1 VGHNNLGKTTAD
13 GHNIEPV
20 RGATGRERILVTGGA
35 GFVGSHLC
43 EALLNL
49 GHEVICLDN
58 FSSGRMINIAPLLEN
73 GRFKVLRHDVE
84 QAFDVD
90 VTTIFNFAC
99 IASPPAYQADPVST
113 LKTNIFGALHCLELA
128 NRRHATVI
136 QASTSEVYGDPTIS
150 PQVESYF
157 GNVNPIGPRACYDEG
172 KRGAETLLFDFARMY
187 GTKIKVG
194 RIFNTY
200 GPHMSPEDGRVV
212 SNFIVQALTNTDITV
227 YGSGAQTRSFCYVD
241 DLIDGFLKLKASP
254 ASTVGPINLG
264 NPSEFTVLELAEIV
278 IRLIG
283 SRSKIVHREA
293 PADDPQRRR
302 PDIGRAER
310 ELGWKPKIAL
320 EAGLSKTIAYF
331 DNLLRQEQATR
342 AI

>member
-1 VGHNNLGKTTAD
+1 M
-13 GHNIEPV
+13 IEPV
-20 RGATGRERILVTGGA
+20 LGIRERILVTGGA
-35 GFVGSHLC
+35 GFLGSHLC
-43 EALLNL
+43 AALLAR
-49 GHEVICLDN
+49 GHEVVCLDN
-58 FSSGRMINIAPLLEN
+58 FSSGRMVNVTSLLEN
-73 GRFKVLRHDVE
+73 SRFSLMRHDVE
-84 QAFDVD
+84 HAFDVD
-90 VTTIFNFAC
+90 VSTIFNFAC

-128 NRRHATVI
+128 NRHRATLI
-136 QASTSEVYGDPTIS
+136 QASTSEVYGDPTVT
-150 PQVESYF
+150 PQTESYF

-200 GPHMSPEDGRVV
+200 GPHMSPQDGRVV

-227 YGSGAQTRSFCYVD
+227 YGSGEQTRSFCYVD
-241 DLIDGFLKLKASP
+241 DLIDAFLRLKASP
-254 ASTVGPINLG
+254 AETVGPINLG
-264 NPSEFTVLELAEIV
+264 NPSEFTVLELAEMV

-293 PADDPQRRR
+293 AADDPQRRR
-302 PDIGRAER
+302 PDISRAER
-310 ELGWKPKIAL
+310 ELGWRPVTAL
-320 EAGLSKTIAYF
+320 EEGLSRTIAYF
-331 DNLLRQEQATR
+331 DGLLRQEKATL